1 MGRTLFNISM
11 ILLLFSYLML
21 IGLMLALTFIRLSN
35 NKNFDYLWFS
45 SKILTIKNLIKINH
59 NSKIFYTFS
68 SANSIVGLSTNYINL
83 LKLVTE
89 NGCAE
94 NYRPC
99 GILDTIGNTLCI
111 DEEYDCPINEMI
123 VDLSSK
129 KNKYLALDFEIGELT
144 NSLYNY
150 RLYYTNKNI
159 NGNSTIILIKT
170 EDDEEKPKFITYDS
184 IIIDTDAMKEVFGN
198 MKFNENNNSYS
209 NSDDVDLLLKVGL
222 KLINLEVISELSKS
236 FANNIAEQNKKI
248 VQKYKEY
255 IMKNYIDIE
264 ENYDIYFNHI
274 GDNFYVK
281 NYIGFKSKEDINKF
295 MNFDFNIYKKVF
307 PNRLSA
313 IFAACSSLMLL
324 LILILLSFII
334 QYLQRSNSNRFF
346 YLTVN
351 FSSIHF
357 IISLGFLI
365 YSSVI
370 YIQVYKNNK
379 IKILKTIQSDE
390 LINKFIKEF
399 ISKFQ
404 NTKLI
409 LSSIAILSS
418 SFLLNII
425 GLIILYIFIRDI
437 DSDDSSIS
445 FGR

>member
-111 DEEYDCPINEMI
+111 DEEYNCPINEMI

-159 NGNSTIILIKT
+159 NGNSSIILIKT

-222 KLINLEVISELSKS
+222 KLINLEVILELSKS
-236 FANNIAEQNKKI
+236 FANNIAEQKK
-248 VQKYKEY
+248 KLF
-255 IMKNYIDIE
+255 KNI
-264 ENYDIYFNHI
+264 
-274 GDNFYVK
+274 K
-281 NYIGFKSKEDINKF
+281 N
-295 MNFDFNIYKKVF
+295 
-307 PNRLSA
+307 
-313 IFAACSSLMLL
+313 
-324 LILILLSFII
+324 IL
-334 QYLQRSNSNRFF
+334 
-346 YLTVN
+346 
-351 FSSIHF
+351 
-357 IISLGFLI
+357 
-365 YSSVI
+365 
-370 YIQVYKNNK
+370 
-379 IKILKTIQSDE
+379 
-390 LINKFIKEF
+390 
-399 ISKFQ
+399 
-404 NTKLI
+404 
-409 LSSIAILSS
+409 
-418 SFLLNII
+418 
-425 GLIILYIFIRDI
+425 
-437 DSDDSSIS
+437 
-445 FGR
+445 